1 MTRPQT
7 IVAAAPP
14 SSAPAPETGAGIA
27 PLSEVEPP
35 APGDIAAI
43 IDIGSGSA
51 RAVVM
56 QAHPG
61 GGIEILA
68 QQSVA
73 LNLMSHLDANRMLD
87 AAGVAATLDA
97 LADFALVARA
107 YGVGVIHAV
116 ATAALRESGNAAAVA
131 AAARRAGIPLRIID
145 GAHEA
150 AYCFIGAIHGL
161 PVSDGLLA
169 DIGGGSAEIVPF
181 QNRTMRAALSLPL
194 GSLRIANLFRLAD
207 RPAPA
212 DLRAAGEYVRAAL
225 SEAEVPP
232 LPAGAALVG
241 SGGSVRLLSR
251 LARSREEIY
260 PIIKMHGYRISAHA
274 LAGLLHTL
282 SGLTR
287 RQRAGMLGMNPERVH
302 SIVGGAVVAHALAQ
316 HTAADGILVSGQGL
330 REGLARHP
338 APLPP
343 LPAPDLAPTSD
354 SAPNPAL
361 APNPS
366 PAPESIRLPPLAA
379 VRRDAT
385 IDLCRRFAPRYACR
399 GERRAALAA
408 AIAAAAWPPPGHADL
423 LPPLRCAARL
433 LDIGSAVDFYNRA
446 NRAASLV
453 VRADL
458 PGFTHR
464 ESAQIAAILLAS
476 ENGRLPRRFRNCRLL
491 SPDDM
496 QRLAQAAV
504 ILTLADHLDCRL
516 PPELPAAAVRVHRPQ
531 GTLTGTLTVRTPGWS
546 PSSAPGLPQR
556 WLETFGETIRVT
568 TARGNEL

>member
-7 IVAAAPP
+7 IAAAAPP
-14 SSAPAPETGAGIA
+14 PEIA
-27 PLSEVEPP
+27 AC
-35 APGDIAAI
+35 APGDIAAV

-61 GGIEILA
+61 GGIEILV

-73 LNLMSHLDANRMLD
+73 LNLMSHLDASGMLD

-194 GSLRIANLFRLAD
+194 GSLRIANLFRLTD

-260 PIIKMHGYRISAHA
+260 PIIKMHGYRIGSHA

-338 APLPP
+338 TPLPP
-343 LPAPDLAPTSD
+343 LPAPTSD
-354 SAPNPAL
+354 SAPNSSP

-366 PAPESIRLPPLAA
+366 PAPENIRLPPLSA

-385 IDLCRRFAPRYACR
+385 IDLCRRFAPRFACR

-408 AIAAAAWPPPGHADL
+408 AIAAAAWPPPGPADL

-491 SPDDM
+491 SPDDT

-556 WLETFGETIRVT
+556 WQETFGETIRVT

>member
-7 IVAAAPP
+7 IAAAATPP
-14 SSAPAPETGAGIA
+14 PEIA
-27 PLSEVEPP
+27 AC
-35 APGDIAAI
+35 APGDIAAV

-73 LNLMSHLDANRMLD
+73 LNLMNHLDANRMLD

-116 ATAALRESGNAAAVA
+116 ATAALRESSNAAAVA
-131 AAARRAGIPLRIID
+131 AAARRAGIPLADYRRRPRSRLLLHRRHPRPPRQRWPA
-145 GAHEA
+145 GRHRRRQRRNRP
-150 AYCFIGAIHGL
+150 L
-161 PVSDGLLA
+161 PKPDDA
-169 DIGGGSAEIVPF
+169 C
-181 QNRTMRAALSLPL
+181 
-194 GSLRIANLFRLAD
+194 
-207 RPAPA
+207 RPALCLWAASASPTFSDSPTVPPPA

-260 PIIKMHGYRISAHA
+260 PIIKMHGYRIGAHA

-343 LPAPDLAPTSD
+343 VPASDLAPTSD
-354 SAPNPAL
+354 SAPNPAP
-361 APNPS
+361 APNSS
-366 PAPESIRLPPLAA
+366 PAPENIRLPPLSA

-385 IDLCRRFAPRYACR
+385 IDLCRRFAPRFACR

-408 AIAAAAWPPPGHADL
+408 AIAAAAWPPPGPADL

>member
-7 IVAAAPP
+7 ISAGIAPVPAPAAAAAAPP
-14 SSAPAPETGAGIA
+14 SEIA
-27 PLSEVEPP
+27 AC
-35 APGDIAAI
+35 APGDIAAV

-194 GSLRIANLFRLAD
+194 GSLRIANLFRLTD

-260 PIIKMHGYRISAHA
+260 PIIKMHGYRIGSHA

-343 LPAPDLAPTSD
+343 VLTSD
-354 SAPNPAL
+354 SAPNSAL
-361 APNPS
+361 APTSS
-366 PAPESIRLPPLAA
+366 PVPERIRLPPLSA

-385 IDLCRRFAPRYACR
+385 IDLCRRFAPRFACR

-408 AIAAAAWPPPGHADL
+408 AIAAAAWPPPGPADL

-556 WLETFGETIRVT
+556 WQETFGETIRVT